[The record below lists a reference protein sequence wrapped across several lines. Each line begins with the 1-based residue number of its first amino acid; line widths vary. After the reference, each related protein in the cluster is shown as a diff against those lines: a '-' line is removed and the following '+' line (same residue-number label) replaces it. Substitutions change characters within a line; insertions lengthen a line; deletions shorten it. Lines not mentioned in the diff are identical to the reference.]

1 MMGWFYALAMGPL
14 THKIYER
21 RKPEETLLYQTLAS
35 HLNTFLAHLA
45 ADGKAIPKHVEKEL
59 WAFLECGVLAY
70 GFVRVKCADCTREHL
85 LAFSCKKRGFCPS
98 CGGKRMAETAAHL
111 IDNIL
116 PCVKVRQ
123 YVLSVPIPL
132 RYWMASSKKLLAK
145 VHKIFTSEVESF
157 YVDKGA
163 KNRSGSVTFV
173 QRFGS
178 ALNLNVHF
186 HLLQMEGAYEGTGL
200 VP

>member
-1 MMGWFYALAMGPL
+1 MG
-14 THKIYER
+14 
-21 RKPEETLLYQTLAS
+21 
-35 HLNTFLAHLA
+35 
-45 ADGKAIPKHVEKEL
+45 D
-59 WAFLECGVLAY
+59 
-70 GFVRVKCADCTREHL
+70 
-85 LAFSCKKRGFCPS
+85 
-98 CGGKRMAETAAHL
+98 L

-116 PCVKVRQ
+116 PRVKVRQ

-145 VHKIFTSEVESF
+145 VHKIFASEVESF

-186 HLLQMEGAYEGTGL
+186 HLLQMEGAYEPKSSGQAKFLKGKSPRDKDIEGL
-200 VP
+200 VARISQRVIKVLRKLGYLKDLDNDLWDGS